1 MPKAKPKAKKPAI
14 KRVVKTQVQRQS
26 QTVHVHV
33 EKPKPRKKRV
43 SKPKE
48 QSLVKP
54 SNFAPS
60 VSSGLT
66 HMRGQ
71 INNEIQQPTIIQ
83 QITAPP
89 DPRLEK
95 LDKRTRKIKEYL
107 KGDRGSAKEK
117 PINVDSPA
125 FQDAFETPANTRLI
139 SEKTVEP
146 RKINFEKVNF
156 NTPEKPKNKYS
167 ILGLFSRT
175 SKEKTTKRDSGAS
188 PSEPLLTLEYKPKP
202 SATVPT
208 FIETQTTTTEMQTTP
223 IKTGIE
229 IRREL
234 KNLVNQLHHSHPNSK
249 LHMSTF
255 RSAIARKLRDL
266 GVETSH
272 TDAYVK
278 EMRAFYDELW
288 KASNEIMPA

>member
-48 QSLVKP
+48 QSLGKP

-107 KGDRGSAKEK
+107 KGEKGTAKEK

-125 FQDAFETPANTRLI
+125 FQEVFQTPNNNSRI
-139 SEKTVEP
+139 VSEKTLTP
-146 RKINFEKVNF
+146 RKINFEQSNVVGLLNKSKKEGSKSTSIF
-156 NTPEKPKNKYS
+156 DMFRSARKATPNVEV
-167 ILGLFSRT
+167 
-175 SKEKTTKRDSGAS
+175 TKGDGNALLSG
-188 PSEPLLTLEYKPKP
+188 PLLLEYKPKQIMEP
-202 SATVPT
+202 KAPEPIAPEPNAPPPATAPT
-208 FIETQTTTTEMQTTP
+208 FIQSPKGQE
-223 IKTGIE
+223 IE
-229 IRREL
+229 REL
-234 KNLVNQLHHSHPNSK
+234 KNIVNSAYQANKNKKCILVL
-249 LHMSTF
+249 LEV
-255 RSAIARKLRDL
+255 L
-266 GVETSH
+266 
-272 TDAYVK
+272 
-278 EMRAFYDELW
+278 
-288 KASNEIMPA
+288 